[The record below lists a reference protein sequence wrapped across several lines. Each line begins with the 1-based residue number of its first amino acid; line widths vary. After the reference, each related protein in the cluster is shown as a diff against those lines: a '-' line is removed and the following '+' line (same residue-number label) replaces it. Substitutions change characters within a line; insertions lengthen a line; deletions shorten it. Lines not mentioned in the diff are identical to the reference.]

1 MLSIYSNIL
10 HSSTPSMGAVW
21 YIQFL
26 GGSYMS
32 VKRCS
37 ACCLPSVV
45 GFDVP
50 YTCIYPLSKIIEC
63 GYMSEVINLVT
74 IACSSIQYDFHRLRN
89 SPL

>member
-21 YIQFL
+21 YIQF
-26 GGSYMS
+26 GGSYLS

-45 GFDVP
+45 EFAVL
-50 YTCIYPLSKIIEC
+50 YISIFPLSKIIEY
-63 GYMSEVINLVT
+63 GSMSEVINLVS
-74 IACSSIQYDFHRLRN
+74 IACRSIQYDFHRLRN